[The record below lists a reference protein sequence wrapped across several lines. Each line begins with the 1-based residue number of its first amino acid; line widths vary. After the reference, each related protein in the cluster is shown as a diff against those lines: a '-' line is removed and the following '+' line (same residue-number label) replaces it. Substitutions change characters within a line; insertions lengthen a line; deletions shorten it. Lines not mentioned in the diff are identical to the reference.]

1 MLEGISANLCWFS
14 LLELDPARKK
24 VWVSAPLMVLM
35 LTWRGSGRLVVQSAG
50 EYPID
55 EGENSLFLMTPQMKR
70 HVLSDA
76 ENPLAVL
83 ALGITVEFA
92 DGTDFFDRCRPATVP
107 VCGESR
113 TVLSDMLRKLYAK
126 QPAGNRRTEI
136 EMQCGTFQICAEA
149 MKLCPPRPAE
159 ELPRRTERCRKA
171 VEFLSGRFSEEPNL
185 EELAERCGMSRTL
198 FFRTFREETGMTP
211 GEFRLRR
218 RIREAQKLLLQG
230 KLTVSEIAATL
241 GWESPFHF
249 SRIFKRETGFSP
261 GDFRK
266 RR

>member
-24 VWVSAPLMVLM
+24 AWVSAPLMVLM
-35 LTWRGSGRLVVQSAG
+35 LTWRGSGRLVVQRAG

-55 EGENSLFLMTPQMKR
+55 EGEHSLFLMTPQMKR

-107 VCGESR
+107 VRGESR
-113 TVLSDMLRKLYAK
+113 TVLSNMLRKLYAK

-149 MKLCPPRPAE
+149 
-159 ELPRRTERCRKA
+159 TER
-171 VEFLSGRFSEEPNL
+171 
-185 EELAERCGMSRTL
+185 SRSVT
-198 FFRTFREETGMTP
+198 
-211 GEFRLRR
+211 
-218 RIREAQKLLLQG
+218 
-230 KLTVSEIAATL
+230 S
-241 GWESPFHF
+241 
-249 SRIFKRETGFSP
+249 
-261 GDFRK
+261 
-266 RR
+266 